1 MMWVFLFWGVGLT
14 VSSLVSSWLVRRYR
28 DSLGYPTLLTFY
40 VTYIL
45 ASNVLASRISEF
57 YILIPIIVSGGT
69 ITYPFVA
76 QLVDMIN
83 EIYGRRMTYVAV
95 FLAFV
100 ANVMVSMFI
109 LMLSTVPTAPWLT
122 GLSDVWSYFMLQTP
136 RIVLASYSAFLIAE
150 LLDATVFAEIKKRV
164 YRFELSVRSMVKF
177 AMLRS
182 LGTDLVNMFVDSL
195 VFFPLAFAFLLPWED
210 VWSMVWYGTYAKVL
224 LATLDTPWFIAFR
237 LLTKDVRRVID

>member
-1 MMWVFLFWGVGLT
+1 MWVFLFWGVGLT
-14 VSSLVSSWLVRRYR
+14 VSTLVSSWLVRRYR

-40 VTYIL
+40 VAYIL
-45 ASNVLASRISEF
+45 ASNILASRISEF

-109 LMLSTVPTAPWLT
+109 LMLSTVPVAPWLA
-122 GLSDVWSYFMLQTP
+122 GLSDVWNYFMLQTP
-136 RIVLASYSAFLIAE
+136 RIVLASYSAFLAAE

-164 YRFELSVRSMVKF
+164 YRFELSVGSMVKF

-182 LGTDLVNMFVDSL
+182 LGTDVVNMFVDSL

-210 VWSMVWYGTYAKVL
+210 VWGMVWYGTYAKVL

>member
-1 MMWVFLFWGVGLT
+1 MWVFLFWGVGLT
-14 VSSLVSSWLVRRYR
+14 VSTLVSSWLVRRYR

-40 VTYIL
+40 VAYIL
-45 ASNVLASRISEF
+45 ASNILASRISEF

-109 LMLSTVPTAPWLT
+109 LMLSTVPAAPWLA
-122 GLSDVWSYFMLQTP
+122 GLSDVWNYFMLQTP
-136 RIVLASYSAFLIAE
+136 RIVLASYSAFLAAE

-164 YRFELSVRSMVKF
+164 YRFELSVGSMVKF

-182 LGTDLVNMFVDSL
+182 LGTDVVNMFVDSL

-210 VWSMVWYGTYAKVL
+210 VWGMVWYGTYAKVL

>member
-1 MMWVFLFWGVGLT
+1 MIWVFVFWVVGLS

-28 DSLGYPTLLTFY
+28 DSLGYPVLVVFY

-57 YILIPIIVSGGT
+57 NILIPLIVSGGT

-95 FLAFV
+95 FLAFT
-100 ANVMVSMFI
+100 ANVLLSMFI
-109 LMLSTVPTAPWLT
+109 LMLSTVPPAPWLV
-122 GLSDVWSYFMLQTP
+122 GLSDSWNYFMLQTP
-136 RIVLASYSAFLIAE
+136 RIVLASYAAFLVAE
-150 LLDATVFAEIKKRV
+150 LLDAYVFAAIKRRV
-164 YRFELSVRSMVKF
+164 YKFELSVGSIVKF
-177 AMLRS
+177 ALLRS

-195 VFFPLAFAFLLPWED
+195 VFFPLAFALIIPWND
-210 VWSMVWYGTYAKVL
+210 VWNMVWYGTYAKVL
-224 LATLDTPWFIAFR
+224 LASLDTPWFIGFR
-237 LLTKDVRRVID
+237 IFTKDVRRVID

>member
-122 GLSDVWSYFMLQTP
+122 GLSDAWNYFMLQTP

-210 VWSMVWYGTYAKVL
+210 VWGMVWYGTYAKVL